1 MRTRTLAAVQ
11 SPFFWLGLSLLAA
24 LGFALVSSDA
34 LAWLARESA
43 AYQRQIQH
51 QLTTSLQ
58 DVGSGTGSAAAL
70 WILLSLCFSYGVV
83 HTLGPGHG
91 KAVIVAYFLDG
102 TEPRRW
108 IEGLF
113 AGAWIAVT
121 HTLSALVLAIGLK
134 LMSVAGLFGALAHAR
149 MVEIASYLLILA
161 VGLWRLRAGLR
172 GEAAACNHDHGS
184 HEHHGHGHHGQGH
197 HGHGHDHGTQAHHH
211 AHAPHPPRRVDAEAV
226 GFLHRRSGLMLLS
239 AAGAAPCAGALI
251 LVLLSL
257 ALDVLWAGIV
267 GVIAIAAGMA
277 LALAAIG
284 LASMLAHRLIV
295 GEDRSAAFGRAIG
308 VGSSLVVIG
317 TAGVLLL
324 GAVARQMGWT

>member
-1 MRTRTLAAVQ
+1 MRIRTLGAVQ

-24 LGFALVSSDA
+24 LGFALVSSDG

-51 QLTTSLQ
+51 QLSTSLQ

-108 IEGLF
+108 IEGIF
-113 AGAWIAVT
+113 AGAWIAIT
-121 HTLSALVLAIGLK
+121 HTLSALILATSLK
-134 LMSVAGLFGALAHAR
+134 LMSVVGLFGALAHAR
-149 MVEIASYLLILA
+149 LVEIASYLLILA

-172 GEAAACNHDHGS
+172 GEAPACSHDHGA
-184 HEHHGHGHHGQGH
+184 HGHGGHGHGHH
-197 HGHGHDHGTQAHHH
+197 HGHDHGTHTHHH
-211 AHAPHPPRRVDAEAV
+211 DHAPPAPHRADAKSVE
-226 GFLHRRSGLMLLS
+226 FLHRRSGLMLLS

-257 ALDVLWAGIV
+257 ALDILWAGIV

-284 LASMLAHRLIV
+284 MASMLAHRLIV
-295 GEDRSAAFGRAIG
+295 GEERSAAFGRAIA
-308 VGSSLVVIG
+308 VASSLVVIA
-317 TAGVLLL
+317 TASVLLL
-324 GAVARQMGWT
+324 GAVARQMGWN

>member
-1 MRTRTLAAVQ
+1 MRIKTLAAVQ
-11 SPFFWLGLSLLAA
+11 SPFFWLGISLLAA

-34 LAWLARESA
+34 LVWLARESA

-58 DVGSGTGSAAAL
+58 DIGSGRGSAAL

-113 AGAWIAVT
+113 AGAWIAIT
-121 HTLSALVLAIGLK
+121 HTLSALILAISLK

-149 MVEIASYLLILA
+149 LVEIASYLLILA
-161 VGLWRLRAGLR
+161 VGLWRLQAGLR
-172 GEAAACNHDHGS
+172 GEAAACNHDHGGHP
-184 HEHHGHGHHGQGH
+184 HEHRHR
-197 HGHGHDHGTQAHHH
+197 HDHGTHAHHH
-211 AHAPHPPRRVDAEAV
+211 DRLPHPPSRAGTRSA
-226 GFLHRRSGLMLLS
+226 GFLDRHSGLMLLS

-257 ALDVLWAGIV
+257 ALDVLWAGII

-284 LASMLAHRLIV
+284 MASMLTHRLIV
-295 GEDRSAAFGRAIG
+295 AEDRSAAFGRAIAIA
-308 VGSSLVVIG
+308 SSLVVIA
-317 TAGVLLL
+317 TAGILLL
-324 GAVARQMGWT
+324 GAVARQMGWN